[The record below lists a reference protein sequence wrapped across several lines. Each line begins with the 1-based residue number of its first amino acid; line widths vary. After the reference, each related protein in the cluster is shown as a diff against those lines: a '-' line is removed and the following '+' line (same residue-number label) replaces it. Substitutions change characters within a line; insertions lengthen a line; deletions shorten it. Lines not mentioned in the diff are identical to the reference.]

1 MGEYIPK
8 FLFDALEA
16 CKHVREFTKGVTFD
30 QYKVNELLKS
40 AVERKLEIIGEA
52 LNRIKHRD
60 QSHLLKI
67 REWRDIIAF
76 RNKLAH
82 CYDHINPTLV
92 WSIVVDDLDSLIQDL
107 EAALEEVG

>member
-1 MGEYIPK
+1 MDEHIPK

-16 CKHVREFTKGVTFD
+16 CKHVQEFTFGKTFD
-30 QYKVNELLKS
+30 QYKADELLKS

-52 LNRIKHRD
+52 LNRIKQRD
-60 QSHLLKI
+60 HEQLVKI
-67 REWRDIIAF
+67 REWRDIIGF

-92 WSIVVDDLDSLIQDL
+92 WSIVVDDLDSLIHDL
-107 EAALEEVG
+107 ESALKEAG